1 MLAEW
6 FDFLTTKGGI
16 GGNGRREA
24 AMDVDMFIYLRT
36 SPEVAYQ
43 RVQERAR
50 KEEEVRVFYFTTS
63 FCNCKINAKVKV
75 KIENQEMAR

>member
-50 KEEEVRVFYFTTS
+50 KEEEVRVDKTTTLM
-63 FCNCKINAKVKV
+63 FRL
-75 KIENQEMAR
+75 NQIFDYPGCPP

>member
-50 KEEEVRVFYFTTS
+50 KEEEVRVFILLHPFV
-63 FCNCKINAKVKV
+63 IAKS
-75 KIENQEMAR
+75 MPR

>member
-50 KEEEVRVFYFTTS
+50 KEEEVRD
-63 FCNCKINAKVKV
+63 I
-75 KIENQEMAR
+75 